1 MKRYPAD
8 RIRNVAVA
16 GHGGTGK
23 TSLVEAMLFAAKAVD
38 RHGRVEDGTTTTDFD
53 AEEIRRKIT
62 VNAALAPLEWQE
74 TKLNLID
81 TPGYPDFIG
90 EVVGALRAVESV
102 LVAVDAT
109 AGVEVQTDKVWSLAD
124 RERLSRV
131 VVVSRMDREHA
142 AFPRAVEG
150 VAERFGRRAIPVQ
163 WPIGAAGSFNG
174 VVDLVTMTAR
184 TPAGSVALDTL
195 PPEVTAGANAARDR
209 LVEQEGIELR
219 QVVPLP
225 RPSERLARP
234 VSS

>member
-1 MKRYPAD
+1 MVSDRAGSPVCAQTAARGGPGCRLKEGDVKRYPAD

-38 RHGRVEDGTTTTDFD
+38 RLGRVEDGTTTTDFD
-53 AEEIRRKIT
+53 PEEIRRKIT

-131 VVVSRMDREHA
+131 VVVSRLDREHA
-142 AFPRAVEG
+142 AFPRVVEG
-150 VAERFGRRAIPVQ
+150 VAERFGRGAIPVQ
-163 WPIGAAGSFNG
+163 WPI
-174 VVDLVTMTAR
+174 
-184 TPAGSVALDTL
+184 
-195 PPEVTAGANAARDR
+195 
-209 LVEQEGIELR
+209 
-219 QVVPLP
+219 
-225 RPSERLARP
+225 
-234 VSS
+234 

>member
-1 MKRYPAD
+1 VKRYPAD

-38 RHGRVEDGTTTTDFD
+38 RLGRVEDGTTTTDFD
-53 AEEIRRKIT
+53 PEEIRRKIT

-131 VVVSRMDREHA
+131 VVVSRLDREHA
-142 AFPRAVEG
+142 AFPRVVEG
-150 VAERFGRRAIPVQ
+150 VAERCWRQI
-163 WPIGAAGSFNG
+163 
-174 VVDLVTMTAR
+174 AR
-184 TPAGSVALDTL
+184 
-195 PPEVTAGANAARDR
+195 
-209 LVEQEGIELR
+209 
-219 QVVPLP
+219 
-225 RPSERLARP
+225 
-234 VSS
+234 